1 LSRYIVRP
9 YRPGTDETFVLFAAE
24 AMGQTVMS
32 SVGRPE
38 DPVRV
43 SVPGLDPAAV
53 AAVTAVDRDGR
64 PVLVLTARLVYE
76 VDLFGMPG
84 DPCLGRAL
92 IEAAPVGRETL
103 RRVSSGMRPA
113 PTEMLC
119 SAPDDLN
126 AHRRLLEK
134 LSFVPESERLI
145 WFRSAL

>member
-1 LSRYIVRP
+1 LSRYIVRA
-9 YRPGTDETFVLFAAE
+9 YRPETDETFVLFAAE

-53 AAVTAVDRDGR
+53 AALTAVDREGR

-84 DPCLGRAL
+84 DPRLGRAL
-92 IEAAPVGRETL
+92 IEAAPVGRDTL
-103 RRVSSGMRPA
+103 LRLPPGTLPA

-119 SAPDDLN
+119 SAPAELT